1 MPERPYIYY
10 DFTLSLCPVC
20 LKRIDAKIVMQD
32 SGVYMMKTCSEHGS
46 FKVLI
51 EEDEVYY
58 RNIRNYAKRSEMP
71 LHFGTEVI
79 HRCPMDCGLCS
90 DHEQHSC
97 LTVLE
102 ITDRCNLECPTCY
115 SASSPRAGRHR
126 TLSEIEFMLD
136 RIVYNEGRPDV
147 VQISGGEPTVH
158 PDFFEV
164 MRIAKSKPIRH
175 IMLNTNG
182 IKIANDPDFAKRL
195 SEFAPG
201 FEIYLQ
207 FDSFQESALKKLRG
221 KDLRSVREKAIQTLN
236 ELNLSTTLVVTLEKG
251 INDSEIGE
259 IIQFALNQKC
269 IRGITFQPT
278 QQAGR
283 TENFLESGR
292 LTLSG

>member
-136 RIVYNEGRPDV
+136 RIVYNEGRP
-147 VQISGGEPTVH
+147 
-158 PDFFEV
+158 
-164 MRIAKSKPIRH
+164 
-175 IMLNTNG
+175 
-182 IKIANDPDFAKRL
+182 
-195 SEFAPG
+195 
-201 FEIYLQ
+201 
-207 FDSFQESALKKLRG
+207 
-221 KDLRSVREKAIQTLN
+221 
-236 ELNLSTTLVVTLEKG
+236 
-251 INDSEIGE
+251 
-259 IIQFALNQKC
+259 
-269 IRGITFQPT
+269 
-278 QQAGR
+278 
-283 TENFLESGR
+283 
-292 LTLSG
+292 